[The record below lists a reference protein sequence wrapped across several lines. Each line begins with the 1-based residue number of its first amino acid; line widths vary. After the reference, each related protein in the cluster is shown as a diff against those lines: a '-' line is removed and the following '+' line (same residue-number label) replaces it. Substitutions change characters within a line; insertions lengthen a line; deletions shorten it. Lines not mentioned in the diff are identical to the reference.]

1 DLLARLETFDF
12 NRPGSEN
19 TGEVPRIVG
28 KRAEELDIEMVL
40 VASTRDTA
48 VVLTLVNP
56 QNFLDLRVKE
66 ILYKPRF

>member
-1 DLLARLETFDF
+1 
-12 NRPGSEN
+12 
-19 TGEVPRIVG
+19 VPRIVG